1 MGKAEEEGDRPRF
14 GFEVCDAKNS
24 AGQMK
29 VSHWF
34 EEEKGTDWESSSL
47 EPSLQLSPASS
58 FP

>member
-14 GFEVCDAKNS
+14 EVCEPKNS